1 MADAVIL
8 LTTAPVEVGE
18 SLARRLVEAQVA
30 ACVNILPAMV
40 SVYRW
45 KGEVQR
51 DRECQLVVKTTGDRV
66 QAARDLL
73 REHHPY
79 ELPECLVIRI
89 DDGDSAYL
97 SWITEQTRGGGKG

>member
-1 MADAVIL
+1 MSDAVIL

-18 SLARRLVEAQVA
+18 LLARRLVDARAA
-30 ACVNILPAMV
+30 ACVNILPTMV

-51 DRECQLVVKTTGDRV
+51 DRECQLVIKTTTDRV
-66 QAARDLL
+66 QVARDLL

-79 ELPECLVIRI
+79 ELPECLVVRV

-97 SWITEQTRGGGKG
+97 HWIAEQTHDGGQA

>member
-1 MADAVIL
+1 MSDAVIL

-18 SLARRLVEAQVA
+18 SLARRLVEARAA
-30 ACVNILPAMV
+30 ACVNILPTMV

-45 KGEVQR
+45 NGEVQR
-51 DRECQLVVKTTGDRV
+51 DRECQLVIKTTGDRV

-79 ELPECLVIRI
+79 ELPECLVVRV
-89 DDGDSAYL
+89 DDGDPAYL
-97 SWITEQTRGGGKG
+97 SWIAGQTRDGAPA